1 MTKEKLTI
9 DYSGSGIRSLKTLS
23 VFSFILVL
31 GGGIILLMYS
41 IYLFSSYRSSDN
53 ALGTQLLPLSFF
65 MILSGLALGVICR
78 ALSTIAENSLYQKT
92 KLKHELERDYI
103 FAERDYMHE
112 EKQKIWIIEV
122 SLHKTNLLE

>member
-112 EKQKIWIIEV
+112 EKQKI
-122 SLHKTNLLE
+122 